1 MLKLLRQ
8 RNFSL
13 LWVGQFI
20 SVIGDWVL
28 FIALPFYTYSLTG
41 SVLATGAMFIVSTLP
56 RLLLGS
62 VAGVF
67 VDRWDRKR
75 TMIMADVLRVLLVAM
90 LLFVHSRD
98 GLWLIYV
105 SAFLESVVSQFF
117 NPAKSAI
124 IPLLVGEKD
133 LLAANSLNGLS
144 DALTRLVGSAL
155 GGALMG
161 WLGFSSVVLLD
172 AGSFLF
178 SALMIALILM
188 PARPGFS
195 GVRPETQPAAPPTS
209 DASEAGILGV
219 WRDWLAGLRLVRQE
233 RLLLM
238 LFIVLAVAFL
248 GDSMITV
255 LIVPL
260 VKVLMGG
267 GAQLLGWLM
276 AAQGVGGLLGGL
288 LVGGIGKRFAP
299 RRLSALGLVGT
310 GIIILAVVSIP
321 HSALVLPLMAVA
333 GLAAAAWLISSETLL
348 QMGTSDQFRGRIF
361 GTLGTT
367 SALASLVGMLLA
379 GALTDWLGLVPILC
393 ISGGL
398 YILSGVMAWIMLPG
412 TREVQPD
419 HPAPPGSDLSTRPI
433 PVN

>member
-1 MLKLLRQ
+1 LLKIFRQ
-8 RNFSL
+8 RNFTL

-20 SVIGDWVL
+20 SIIGDWVL

-56 RLLLGS
+56 RLVLGS
-62 VAGVF
+62 LAGVY
-67 VDRWDRKR
+67 VDRLDRKR
-75 TMIMADVLRVLLVAM
+75 LMIMADLLRVLLILI
-90 LLFVHSRD
+90 LLFVRSRD

-105 SAFLESVVSQFF
+105 SAFLESTVSQFF

-144 DALTRLVGSAL
+144 DALTRLLGSAL
-155 GGALMG
+155 GGVLMG

-178 SALMIALILM
+178 SALMIILIVM
-188 PARPGFS
+188 PMRPL
-195 GVRPETQPAAPPTS
+195 PEPTVAHEPAA
-209 DASEAGILGV
+209 GGFLGV
-219 WRDWLAGLRLVRQE
+219 WRDWVAGLKIVKGE
-233 RLLLM
+233 HLLFM
-238 LFIVLAVAFL
+238 LFIVLGVAFL

-276 AAQGVGGLLGGL
+276 MAQGVGGLMGGL
-288 LVGGIGKRFAP
+288 LVGQFGKHFPA
-299 RRLSALGLVGT
+299 RRITALGLVLT
-310 GIIILAVVSIP
+310 GIIILVIVSIP
-321 HSALVLPLMAVA
+321 HSAWVLPLMAIAGVA
-333 GLAAAAWLISSETLL
+333 ASAWLICSETLL
-348 QMGTSDQFRGRIF
+348 QLGASDQFRGRIF

-379 GALTDWLGLVPILC
+379 GALADLLGLVLILT
-393 ISGGL
+393 ISGSL
-398 YILSGVMAWIMLPG
+398 YIISGLMAWVMLPNI
-412 TREVQPD
+412 QPSQID
-419 HPAPPGSDLSTRPI
+419 QPAALEKELSNLQAH
-433 PVN
+433 VN